1 MVLLQP
7 AHLEE
12 ADAAAFLLRFLID
25 HPQAR
30 LANAW
35 REALIAW
42 AARQGRLL
50 SKREA
55 RRVIERQRLGV
66 IHAHSYLAE
75 LSLSDLRKL
84 VRAVEQ
90 TLAAIDQGSHSEE
103 PE

>member
-30 LANAW
+30 LVNAW

-42 AARQGRLL
+42 ETRQGRHL
-50 SKREA
+50 SKNQA
-55 RRVIERQRLGV
+55 RQVIERQPFTV
-66 IHAHSYLAE
+66 EVAE
-75 LSLSDLRKL
+75 VGQGRAPAR
-84 VRAVEQ
+84 VRG
-90 TLAAIDQGSHSEE
+90 AA
-103 PE
+103 